1 MQQISVPT
9 SDPTPPPIESLS
21 TMATSSETPVQ
32 SPGTVSIFSIGTMD
46 KKKDLPKQVGIAF
59 QSENDDLA
67 DLPCV

>member
-9 SDPTPPPIESLS
+9 LDPTPPPIESLS

-32 SPGTVSIFSIGTMD
+32 SPGTVSTFSIGTMD
-46 KKKDLPKQVGIAF
+46 EKKDLPKYVSIAF